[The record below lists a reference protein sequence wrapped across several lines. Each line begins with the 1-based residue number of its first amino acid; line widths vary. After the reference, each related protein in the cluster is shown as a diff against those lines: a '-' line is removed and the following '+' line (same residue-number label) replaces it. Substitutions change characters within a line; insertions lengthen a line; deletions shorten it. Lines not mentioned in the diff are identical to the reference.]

1 MSIQFIFN
9 SSTIPRCLNIEKAPM
24 MAKVAYIVCSW
35 EKRLYHWDRNEIYKS
50 SRKSVKKVQMP
61 GPRMHYHKSWIQRL
75 LVQWVP
81 PVWRSDVQLDD
92 YLECARARPDFSAAF
107 DAKLQLAGRC
117 DRYDSSFKTIRHYF
131 SQNGRCVSFT
141 ILYSYNHLF
150 SSHVSGPSIE

>member
-1 MSIQFIFN
+1 
-9 SSTIPRCLNIEKAPM
+9 
-24 MAKVAYIVCSW
+24 
-35 EKRLYHWDRNEIYKS
+35 
-50 SRKSVKKVQMP
+50 
-61 GPRMHYHKSWIQRL
+61 MHYHKSWIQRL

-107 DAKLQLAGRC
+107 DTKLQLAGRC